1 MANKR
6 VGTPTPRKSGAVS
19 PTPRKSGVVKQSK
32 KASSSNRA
40 FYLLVGALGVAGI
53 VALTYQSTR
62 PKGVAAA
69 SPIDTTLP
77 AVQSEGYVLGSES
90 APIEVLE
97 FGDFEC
103 PQCGRFATLTEPD
116 VRSRLINT
124 GMIRLRYIDYPL
136 PMHGNTW
143 NASRAAACA
152 DEQGKFWE
160 MHDAIFANQ
169 DRWDTQA
176 TNKPDKVLKQIG
188 GEIPGMNAGQFNSCV
203 DTKKM
208 QAKIQAHLKIAES
221 RHINGTP
228 TFAFG
233 SDKQIDAFLTY
244 DQFKQYVTL
253 AIAKSGKAVPG
264 FTDTAKKTAP
274 LTPTK
279 KGE

>member
-6 VGTPTPRKSGAVS
+6 VAAQPG
-19 PTPRKSGVVKQSK
+19 RKSGVVKQTK
-32 KASSSNRA
+32 KSATSNRA
-40 FYLLVGALGVAGI
+40 FYLLAAGLGIAGI

-62 PKGVAAA
+62 PKGLAAA
-69 SPIDTTLP
+69 SPVDTTLP
-77 AVQSEGYVLGSES
+77 PVQSEGYVLGSAN
-90 APIEVLE
+90 APLEVIE

-124 GMIRLRYIDYPL
+124 GTIRLRYIDYPL

-160 MHDAIFANQ
+160 MHDAIYANQ

-176 TNKPDKVLKQIG
+176 TSKPDKLLKQIG
-188 GEIPGMNAGQFNSCV
+188 GQIAGINADQFNQCV
-203 DTKKM
+203 DTKKT
-208 QAKIQAHLKIAES
+208 QAKIQAHLKLAEA
-221 RHINGTP
+221 RQVGGTP
-228 TFAFG
+228 TFVFG
-233 SDKQIDAFLTY
+233 GDKQIGNFLTY
-244 DQFKQYVTL
+244 DQFKQFVDQ
-253 AIAKSGKAVPG
+253 AVAKGAKPAPTVG
-264 FTDTAKKTAP
+264 GDTAKSPAP